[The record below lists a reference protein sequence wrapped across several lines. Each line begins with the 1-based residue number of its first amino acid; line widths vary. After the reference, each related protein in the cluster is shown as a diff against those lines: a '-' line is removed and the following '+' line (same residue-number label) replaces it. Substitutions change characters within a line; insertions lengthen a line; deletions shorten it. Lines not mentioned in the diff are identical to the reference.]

1 MIRWCRRS
9 GLLFAL
15 GCAALLGGCGRR
27 VAPGLQ
33 RRPEPGRA
41 AAERAPAPTTAPTT
55 EPESAESRAC
65 AETLV
70 RLAAQPALAGAAVN
84 EGFVRGY
91 LLGRARGEPV
101 AFLRAPSFDAQ
112 RGSLQAR
119 ALRAELSAAE
129 HPAYAFERVLGKVKK
144 SPALTREVFL
154 TEGYLYSERPEL
166 AVLYVN
172 YLALGLLF
180 REPELRL
187 ARGAEVWSL
196 KRRDA
201 DYEYTDGPERGARA
215 RLLLFDRV
223 FVPGNEPG
231 PPLHVDLR
239 LAAAQSLSDEIKLER
254 ITEQGVVA
262 ALRF

>member
-33 RRPEPGRA
+33 RRPEHGRAAAEHGRA
-41 AAERAPAPTTAPTT
+41 AAERAPEPTT

-101 AFLRAPSFDAQ
+101 AFLRAPSFDPR

-119 ALRAELSAAE
+119 ALRAELSSAE

-144 SPALTREVFL
+144 SPALAREVFL
-154 TEGYLYSERPEL
+154 TEGYLYSE
-166 AVLYVN
+166 
-172 YLALGLLF
+172 
-180 REPELRL
+180 
-187 ARGAEVWSL
+187 
-196 KRRDA
+196 
-201 DYEYTDGPERGARA
+201 
-215 RLLLFDRV
+215 
-223 FVPGNEPG
+223 
-231 PPLHVDLR
+231 
-239 LAAAQSLSDEIKLER
+239 
-254 ITEQGVVA
+254 
-262 ALRF
+262 